1 MSEINFKAKLI
12 DTEMWLDCKPY
23 ANSQFFSRG
32 NINPTIDTN
41 TLCQF
46 TGARDCNG
54 FPIYEH
60 DLLRQYE
67 DTGSIY
73 EVVWN
78 QDNTSFSLVNTEYP
92 VLYPNTL
99 GRMLR
104 NRQLKLSAI
113 NSTRKE
119 VRNEITTGEED
130 TL

>member
-46 TGARDCNG
+46 TGAWDCNG

-78 QDNTSFSLVNTEYP
+78 QCNTSFSLVDTEHP

-104 NRQLKLSAI
+104 NRQLKVVG
-113 NSTRKE
+113 NKFDKKG
-119 VRNEITTGEED
+119 GEK
-130 TL
+130 

>member
-12 DTEMWLDCKPY
+12 DTGMWLDCKPY

-78 QDNTSFSLVNTEYP
+78 QGNTSFSLVDTEYP
-92 VLYPNTL
+92 VLSPNTL

-104 NRQLKLSAI
+104 NRQLKVI
-113 NSTRKE
+113 GNKFDKK
-119 VRNEITTGEED
+119 GGKK
-130 TL
+130 

>member
-1 MSEINFKAKLI
+1 MSEINFKAIRVRTGAWVDCSPTIRNSEVFSNQKELGVINSYLI
-12 DTEMWLDCKPY
+12 DND
-23 ANSQFFSRG
+23 
-32 NINPTIDTN
+32 

-54 FPIYEH
+54 APIFEH

-78 QDNTSFSLVNTEYP
+78 QGNTSFSLVDTEHP

-104 NRQLKLSAI
+104 NRQLKVI
-113 NSTRKE
+113 GNKFDKK
-119 VRNEITTGEED
+119 GGKQ
-130 TL
+130 

>member
-1 MSEINFKAKLI
+1 MSEINFKAI
-12 DTEMWLDCKPY
+12 RVRTGAWVDCSPTIR
-23 ANSQFFSRG
+23 NSEVFNHKDFGVVNSYL
-32 NINPTIDTN
+32 IDTN

-60 DLLRQYE
+60 DLLRNE
-67 DTGSIY
+67 KTGSIY

-78 QDNTSFSLVNTEYP
+78 QRNSSFSFVNTEHP

-104 NRQLKLSAI
+104 NRQLKVVG
-113 NSTRKE
+113 NKFDKK
-119 VRNEITTGEED
+119 GGKK
-130 TL
+130 

>member
-1 MSEINFKAKLI
+1 MSEINFKAIRLRTGTWVDCSPTIRNSEVFNHKEIGVVNSYLI
-12 DTEMWLDCKPY
+12 D
-23 ANSQFFSRG
+23 
-32 NINPTIDTN
+32 INTI
-41 TLCQF
+41 CQF
-46 TGARDCNG
+46 TGACDCNG

-78 QDNTSFSLVNTEYP
+78 QGNTSFSLVDTEHP

-104 NRQLKLSAI
+104 NRQLKVI
-113 NSTRKE
+113 GNKFDKK
-119 VRNEITTGEED
+119 GGD
-130 TL
+130 K